1 MARVVVI
8 SVAWL
13 IAAQNGQQAE
23 PVTKIVDTLQNVF
36 ANLNEEHKSDETT
49 YKKFY
54 DWCQGNF
61 VTRKNEHQRFKT
73 GVSELQSKLQVQQA
87 QNKQLK
93 DEAGQLEEEVK
104 QTKEAIAE
112 ATSMRQQEHQDYL
125 REESNFAQ
133 VLQSL
138 NRGVD
143 VLQSSTSKQALLQ
156 VTNSLQQLASQSAV
170 VTDAQRDQ
178 LQQFAQRASQTSDDE
193 DVISQSSSVVQV
205 LHELINNFQ
214 QSAAAA
220 VEQEKS
226 ALEQYD
232 SLITLKKQS
241 FSQVVSSKD
250 TKDALLAESLQRTA
264 QVQRSLEDGQ
274 ATIGGMEQYLQG
286 LQNVCSH
293 KSSQWAAR
301 SASREEIL
309 EGLQRS
315 LAALQGDSAALKSL
329 HLAPRPPPSFLQ
341 TAVVPNL
348 MGMLPVGAS
357 PGPEALAQFA
367 APPQPQFA
375 APPQAGGMLAAPQLA
390 APAASALPAAQPQ
403 PGGMLAVQ
411 QSLNNAHKENTYSS
425 VKGMVETMIAQMSS
439 QTEDESK
446 HKEWCDAEI
455 TKSKSAQDEK
465 SARLQRL
472 ATKIDNE
479 RETVNQLDSDL
490 ALEGTNSQSLQK
502 ALEELAKIRMD
513 ERDLHTKAGQNHA
526 MAQQILSQATAI
538 LQRVNALAQ
547 QAQQPQTY
555 GFLQASGASS
565 MQAVSSAAVE
575 SLSGLQTQYTTLM
588 GACDKGETQANLDLD
603 SFGRASQTL
612 QETLA
617 RSHNYK
623 TSVRL
628 QAMSALD
635 QDTEDETAL
644 KTQVQSVA
652 EYVNRLR
659 SSCAGILQHYDERS
673 KRRDQSLQ
681 ILKQAKSVINVDNAE
696 EIHEQLQTLA
706 RGTDQMAASLVT
718 TSAHLAPAAAVPA
731 AGQAP
736 AQLGSLTN
744 GLSEL
749 SMAYGTVQQAPFMQ
763 PAQLV
768 PAQRAQLPPPA
779 APQQA
784 ALQAAPQPGSAQSIE
799 ALLAQAPAQQ
809 PAPPSSNEGTASI
822 LKDLEGLAQLAK

>member
-375 APPQAGGMLAAPQLA
+375 APQQA
-390 APAASALPAAQPQ
+390 
-403 PGGMLAVQ
+403 GGMLAVQ

-768 PAQRAQLPPPA
+768 PAQRVQLPPQA
-779 APQQA
+779 APLQA

>member
-1 MARVVVI
+1 
-8 SVAWL
+8 
-13 IAAQNGQQAE
+13 
-23 PVTKIVDTLQNVF
+23 
-36 ANLNEEHKSDETT
+36 
-49 YKKFY
+49 
-54 DWCQGNF
+54 
-61 VTRKNEHQRFKT
+61 
-73 GVSELQSKLQVQQA
+73 
-87 QNKQLK
+87 
-93 DEAGQLEEEVK
+93 
-104 QTKEAIAE
+104 
-112 ATSMRQQEHQDYL
+112 
-125 REESNFAQ
+125 
-133 VLQSL
+133 
-138 NRGVD
+138 
-143 VLQSSTSKQALLQ
+143 
-156 VTNSLQQLASQSAV
+156 
-170 VTDAQRDQ
+170 
-178 LQQFAQRASQTSDDE
+178 
-193 DVISQSSSVVQV
+193 
-205 LHELINNFQ
+205 
-214 QSAAAA
+214 
-220 VEQEKS
+220 
-226 ALEQYD
+226 
-232 SLITLKKQS
+232 
-241 FSQVVSSKD
+241 
-250 TKDALLAESLQRTA
+250 
-264 QVQRSLEDGQ
+264 
-274 ATIGGMEQYLQG
+274 
-286 LQNVCSH
+286 
-293 KSSQWAAR
+293 
-301 SASREEIL
+301 
-309 EGLQRS
+309 
-315 LAALQGDSAALKSL
+315 
-329 HLAPRPPPSFLQ
+329 
-341 TAVVPNL
+341 
-348 MGMLPVGAS
+348 MLPVGENPAAPAAFTQS
-357 PGPEALAQFA
+357 TFA
-367 APPQPQFA
+367 APPQRFA
-375 APPQAGGMLAAPQLA
+375 PAPANGMLAGLPPAA
-390 APAASALPAAQPQ
+390 APAAMPQ

-538 LQRVNALAQ
+538 LQRVNSLAQ

-565 MQAVSSAAVE
+565 MQAVSTAAVE
-575 SLSGLQTQYTTLM
+575 SLSSLQTQYTTLM

-603 SFGRASQTL
+603 GFGRASQTL

-779 APQQA
+779 APLQA
-784 ALQAAPQPGSAQSIE
+784 APQAAPQPGSAQSIE

-809 PAPPSSNEGTASI
+809 PAPLRRGERGPTEQRNRPRQLWRASAR
-822 LKDLEGLAQLAK
+822 LSAL

>member
-375 APPQAGGMLAAPQLA
+375 APQQA
-390 APAASALPAAQPQ
+390 
-403 PGGMLAVQ
+403 GGMLAVQ

-779 APQQA
+779 APLQA

>member
-375 APPQAGGMLAAPQLA
+375 APQQA
-390 APAASALPAAQPQ
+390 
-403 PGGMLAVQ
+403 GGMLAVQ

-696 EIHEQLQTLA
+696 EIHSQLQTLA
-706 RGTDQMAASLVT
+706 RGTDQLAASLVT
-718 TSAHLAPAAAVPA
+718 TSSHLAPATPIAPVGQSPA
-731 AGQAP
+731 PLAP
-736 AQLGSLTN
+736 LTN
-744 GLSEL
+744 SLSEL
-749 SMAYGTVQQAPFMQ
+749 TMQYGTVQQAPFMQ
-763 PAQLV
+763 PA
-768 PAQRAQLPPPA
+768 PATQVAQPA
-779 APQQA
+779 PAPASLA
-784 ALQAAPQPGSAQSIE
+784 AAAQFPATVAGRPQPGSAQSIE
-799 ALLAQAPAQQ
+799 ALLTPAAPAAQQAPS
-809 PAPPSSNEGTASI
+809 PNDGTASI

>member
-1 MARVVVI
+1 
-8 SVAWL
+8 
-13 IAAQNGQQAE
+13 
-23 PVTKIVDTLQNVF
+23 
-36 ANLNEEHKSDETT
+36 
-49 YKKFY
+49 
-54 DWCQGNF
+54 
-61 VTRKNEHQRFKT
+61 
-73 GVSELQSKLQVQQA
+73 
-87 QNKQLK
+87 
-93 DEAGQLEEEVK
+93 
-104 QTKEAIAE
+104 
-112 ATSMRQQEHQDYL
+112 
-125 REESNFAQ
+125 
-133 VLQSL
+133 
-138 NRGVD
+138 
-143 VLQSSTSKQALLQ
+143 
-156 VTNSLQQLASQSAV
+156 
-170 VTDAQRDQ
+170 
-178 LQQFAQRASQTSDDE
+178 
-193 DVISQSSSVVQV
+193 
-205 LHELINNFQ
+205 
-214 QSAAAA
+214 
-220 VEQEKS
+220 
-226 ALEQYD
+226 
-232 SLITLKKQS
+232 
-241 FSQVVSSKD
+241 
-250 TKDALLAESLQRTA
+250 
-264 QVQRSLEDGQ
+264 
-274 ATIGGMEQYLQG
+274 
-286 LQNVCSH
+286 
-293 KSSQWAAR
+293 
-301 SASREEIL
+301 
-309 EGLQRS
+309 
-315 LAALQGDSAALKSL
+315 
-329 HLAPRPPPSFLQ
+329 
-341 TAVVPNL
+341 
-348 MGMLPVGAS
+348 
-357 PGPEALAQFA
+357 
-367 APPQPQFA
+367 
-375 APPQAGGMLAAPQLA
+375 
-390 APAASALPAAQPQ
+390 
-403 PGGMLAVQ
+403 
-411 QSLNNAHKENTYSS
+411 
-425 VKGMVETMIAQMSS
+425 MVETMIAQMSS

-455 TKSKSAQDEK
+455 TKSKSSQDEK

-565 MQAVSSAAVE
+565 MQAVSTAAVE
-575 SLSGLQTQYTTLM
+575 SLSSLQTQYTTLM

-603 SFGRASQTL
+603 GFGRASQTL

-799 ALLAQAPAQQ
+799 ALLAQAPAQE
-809 PAPPSSNEGTASI
+809 PAPAALARLSAPQRPLATPPFPPSNSLTPPSDSCSDWGLPPLPTATLRTAQISRASTPSP
-822 LKDLEGLAQLAK
+822 LAFLSDFVRNP